1 MTTFIKYY
9 LMWTVI
15 VTVSMIIIFKVTE
28 YLMDKPKTK
37 FRQWWSRHIVDLDN
51 TYND

>member
-1 MTTFIKYY
+1 MNIY
-9 LMWTVI
+9 LKSYLILTVV

-37 FRQWWSRHIVDLDN
+37 FRQWWSRHVVDLDN
-51 TYND
+51 RYND